1 MCDSTLSIPASLETL
16 PCLEPY
22 PGDFNFQLQLP
33 ADNSTHKWTVCI
45 ELLFSLLIIYCEH

>member
-1 MCDSTLSIPASLETL
+1 MCDSTLSTTPASPETL

-33 ADNSTHKWTVCI
+33 ADSSTHKWTVCQ
-45 ELLFSLLIIYCEH
+45 LLFILLIIYCEH